1 MYELFL
7 YESGDSLEYG
17 RPCGKK
23 EGSMDNLVRYVKEH
37 VGKHYYAAVLKG
49 SGENVT
55 FTRGDRC
62 IYARALKGAS
72 STVQNV
78 LTNILWLGNLL
89 RATEN
94 DLLSIEVK
102 DSEKWVAEV
111 EVREFNK
118 GTKSFVIRED
128 LLVEGEKGIAR
139 KVPIEVIKKLF
150 WWIEK
155 LQKPVDSIK
164 YDIQGS

>member
-23 EGSMDNLVRYVKEH
+23 EGSMDKLVRYVKEH

-102 DSEKWVAEV
+102 DSEDGKYEDWFDLNVFALRSATV
-111 EVREFNK
+111 LGNKNAKLFNVSCKILGIEFNK
-118 GTKSFVIRED
+118 Y
-128 LLVEGEKGIAR
+128 L
-139 KVPIEVIKKLF
+139 
-150 WWIEK
+150 
-155 LQKPVDSIK
+155 PVSEECI
-164 YDIQGS
+164 